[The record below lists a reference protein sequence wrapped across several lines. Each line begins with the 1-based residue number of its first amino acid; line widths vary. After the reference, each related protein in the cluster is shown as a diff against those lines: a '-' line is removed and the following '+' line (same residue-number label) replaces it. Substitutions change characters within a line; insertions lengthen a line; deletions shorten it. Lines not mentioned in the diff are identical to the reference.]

1 MTWLAKGMGNKS
13 YFKIY
18 DTSIKSEFAG
28 ISRHCKS
35 YRLIATWLARG
46 GLIGWRVSLFRKQ
59 FTYRYGR
66 RRHWT
71 ASSGGFCWQTSCS
84 VPSRPPTPLA
94 VWRSISRF
102 LPLVQRLLKWLLGYL
117 RVGQEFLWGSSQKR
131 FPWDDGGEWDWLRYS
146 WRGVGLMM
154 TVERVDHTS
163 HRALLRMVRM
173 PKDVH
178 VVEINGYY
186 YYHEQYY
193 DNVTVASQSGS
204 STPSPSSARETNE
217 SQSSPPSPLFV
228 DGACGGSDLGFP
240 GSRTQ

>member
-1 MTWLAKGMGNKS
+1 MIKTEEGPQRHLQGVFDNFVSVLGWLWMTWLAEGMGNKG

-46 GLIGWRVSLFRKQ
+46 GLIGWRVFLFRKQ

-102 LPLVQRLLKWLLGYL
+102 LPLVQRLLKWLLDT
-117 RVGQEFLWGSSQKR
+117 W
-131 FPWDDGGEWDWLRYS
+131 EWDRNFYEAVPKNDFHEMMGVSGTDWDIHGVALAWWWLSNEWITHR
-146 WRGVGLMM
+146 
-154 TVERVDHTS
+154 TVRS
-163 HRALLRMVRM
+163 FGWSGCQRMC
-173 PKDVH
+173 
-178 VVEINGYY
+178 
-186 YYHEQYY
+186 
-193 DNVTVASQSGS
+193 T
-204 STPSPSSARETNE
+204 
-217 SQSSPPSPLFV
+217 
-228 DGACGGSDLGFP
+228 
-240 GSRTQ
+240 